1 MAVGIFKPGQ
11 GYWTRLMSAMG
22 WGTVV
27 VLGAAWLW
35 DLLRT
40 AKVGNIETVYV
51 QAVAALAF
59 VVVFG
64 LLLYYYLGV
73 NTKVVDF
80 MVATEGEM
88 KKVNWSTRREV
99 LGSTWIVLALTAFT
113 TVFVG
118 LLDFIF
124 ARIFLWMGVLEGR

>member
-1 MAVGIFKPGQ
+1 MLIAGNADALFK
-11 GYWTRLMSAMG
+11 RLMSAIG

-35 DLLRT
+35 DLLKTSRI
-40 AKVGNIETVYV
+40 GNVETVYI
-51 QAVAALAF
+51 QAAAALA
-59 VVVFG
+59 VVLALG
-64 LLLYYYLGV
+64 LLLYYYLGR
-73 NTKVVDF
+73 NARVVDF

-99 LGSTWIVLALTAFT
+99 LGSTWIVLGLTAFT
-113 TVFVG
+113 TVFIG

>member
-1 MAVGIFKPGQ
+1 MAVGIYKPGQ
-11 GYWTRLMSAMG
+11 GYWTRLMSAIG
-22 WGTVV
+22 WGTVA

-40 AKVGNIETVYV
+40 SRIGGVETVYV
-51 QAVAALAF
+51 QAGAALLLI
-59 VVVFG
+59 VLLG

-99 LGSTWIVLALTAFT
+99 LGSTWIVLGLTAFT
-113 TVFVG
+113 TVFIG